1 MSDKLTPKS
10 GKCFFV
16 GYPRETKGYYFYNK
30 AEGKVFVARNGIFL
44 EKEFLS
50 KGLSGS
56 KVQLEEIQETLEIVS
71 APTEDPGDVQD
82 VAQNVVEAPAPRR
95 SIRARCAT
103 DKLNLLI
110 TEERH
115 VLLMENDE
123 PMTYTE
129 AIKGP
134 DSDKGL
140 EAMESELNS
149 MDDNQVWNLVDP
161 IEGVRPVDCK
171 WIFKK
176 KLDMGGNVHIY
187 KARLVAKGFRQI
199 QGVDY
204 EETFSPVAML
214 KSVRI
219 LQTIVA
225 YYDYE
230 IWQMDVK
237 TAFLNGHLS
246 EDVYMTQPEGFV
258 DPQKAGKICKLQMS
272 IYGLKQASQSWNI
285 RFDEVVKGFGFIKNE
300 EEPCDYTKAS
310 GSALVFLV
318 LYVDDI
324 LLIGNDIPM
333 LEVVKTSLKR
343 SFSMND
349 LGEAAYVLG

>member
-1 MSDKLTPKS
+1 MSDKLTPKLD
-10 GKCFFV
+10 KCFFV

-30 AEGKVFVARNGIFL
+30 AEGKVFVARNDVFL

-56 KVQLEEIQETLEIVS
+56 KVKLEEIQETLETVL
-71 APTEDPGDVQD
+71 APTEDPRDVQD
-82 VAQNVVEAPAPRR
+82 VAQTVVEAPAPRR
-95 SIRARCAT
+95 SIRARRAT

-110 TEERH
+110 TKECH

-129 AIKGP
+129 AMKGP
-134 DSDKGL
+134 DSDKWL
-140 EAMESELNS
+140 EAMGSELNS
-149 MDDNQVWNLVDP
+149 IHDNQVWNLVDP

-176 KLDMGGNVHIY
+176 KLDMDGNVHIY

-199 QGVDY
+199 QGFDY

-219 LQTIVA
+219 LLEIA
-225 YYDYE
+225 AHYDYE

-237 TAFLNGHLS
+237 TAFLN
-246 EDVYMTQPEGFV
+246 
-258 DPQKAGKICKLQMS
+258 
-272 IYGLKQASQSWNI
+272 
-285 RFDEVVKGFGFIKNE
+285 
-300 EEPCDYTKAS
+300 
-310 GSALVFLV
+310 
-318 LYVDDI
+318 DI
-324 LLIGNDIPM
+324 LLRM
-333 LEVVKTSLKR
+333 CT
-343 SFSMND
+343 
-349 LGEAAYVLG
+349 